1 MSRKDEV
8 KALILAGGKGTRL
21 RPLTHTLPKQL
32 VPVAG
37 KPILHYVMDQ
47 LHQAGIH
54 DVGVI
59 IAPETGDQIREAL
72 QVNPW
77 GHRFTFILQEAP
89 LGLAHAVKTARDF
102 LGEDPFIMYLGDNLI
117 GTPIR
122 GFVEEFH
129 REHPD
134 ALILLKEVAD
144 PRAFGVA
151 VVDEAGRV
159 VRLVEKPKDPP
170 SSLALVGVY
179 IFTPEIHEVI
189 ENLKPSWRGEYE
201 ITDAIQGL
209 LNRGRRVRAHVLEGW
224 WLDTGKK
231 DDLLEA
237 NRVVLDDWI
246 QRDIRPSAVVEES
259 QVVGRVEIREGAR
272 IVRSVVRG
280 PAVIGENAV
289 VEDAFVGPY
298 TSVGR
303 GARIVQ
309 SSVEHCVI
317 LEEAI
322 IQGVERLEDSLIGN
336 RTVVRRQDSRVH
348 RALRLLVG
356 DDAEILF

>member
-1 MSRKDEV
+1 L
-8 KALILAGGKGTRL
+8 KALVLSGGKGTRL
-21 RPLTHTLPKQL
+21 RPLTYTLPKQL

-37 KPILHYVMDQ
+37 KPILHYVMDH

-59 IAPETGDQIREAL
+59 IAPETGNQIQEAL

-102 LGEDPFIMYLGDNLI
+102 LGEEPFIMYLGDNLI

-122 GFVEEFH
+122 GFVEEFY
-129 REHPD
+129 RDQPD
-134 ALILLKEVAD
+134 ALILLKEVSD

-151 VVDEAGRV
+151 VVDDAGRV
-159 VRLVEKPKDPP
+159 VRLVEKPKEPP
-170 SSLALVGVY
+170 SNLALVGVY

-189 ENLKPSWRGEYE
+189 EGLKPSWRGEYE

-209 LNRGRRVRAHVLEGW
+209 LDRGRRVRAHVLEGW

-246 QRDIRPSAVVEES
+246 RRSIHPSAMVEES

-272 IVRSVVRG
+272 IVRSVIRG
-280 PAVIGENAV
+280 PVVIGENAV

-303 GARIVQ
+303 SARVIR
-309 SSVEHCVI
+309 SSVEHCVV
-317 LEEAI
+317 LDEASI
-322 IQGVERLEDSLIGN
+322 VGVERLEDSLIGN
-336 RTVVRRQDSRVH
+336 RTVIRRQDGLR